1 MLLSVIKNIIAPTSS
16 WNSYIGNKIFI
27 GGASSSV
34 TLPYVAMYTVSRTE
48 MDSANAGQE
57 RVQFSCY
64 STDIYN
70 ATVTAESILTKVK
83 LFSGSS
89 TTYFPTIRIE
99 GSYYDNMTY
108 LYDSEIKGHVQ
119 ILDMI
124 FKYTR

>member
-1 MLLSVIKNIIAPTSS
+1 MICSVIKNIIAPTSS
-16 WNSYIGNKIFI
+16 WNAYIGNKIFI

-34 TLPYVAMYTVSRTE
+34 TLPYVAMYPISRE
-48 MDSANAGQE
+48 ELDQANAGTE

-64 STDIYN
+64 STDMYN
-70 ATVTAESILTKVK
+70 AVVTAESILTKLK

-89 TTYFPTIRIE
+89 TTYFPTLRIE

-119 ILDMI
+119 ILDMM